1 MAILTVFSEENVA
14 LAAQDAC
21 ISISGLVEQLN
32 THTGIF
38 TKLSSAVEHGDIN
51 TESEVDS
58 HVAKLFLQDFLQCG
72 IHLPDDDRE
81 KDFMYREE
89 RSRITKELDKH
100 EK

>member
-1 MAILTVFSEENVA
+1 MESNKIFLDEGVA
-14 LAAQDAC
+14 LAAQEAC

-38 TKLSSAVEHGDIN
+38 HKLSAAVEVGDIN

-72 IHLPDDDRE
+72 IHLPDAERE
-81 KDFMYREE
+81 KVVLLNDKIL
-89 RSRITKELDKH
+89 RIGKVII
-100 EK
+100 